1 MRLVV
6 FTINLMI
13 HSKKCFVSYYNNF
26 ELWIFRGPSS
36 QGRKASTRGY
46 TGSVDLRIE
55 TAAWPFG
62 ALQAIEPRG
71 KERGYWDDWS
81 WLSRKQSFAAHNSD
95 KEYAWGPWNLLG
107 MLLVFHFP
115 KEEINGKLQQPNRDK
130 TTKNWKM
137 KVWVTPLSK
146 EPQSV
151 ELHSNR
157 KKEFTNTSYG
167 LRMSYRLDFLQK
179 AAQIFMFALY
189 TPISLYSLPFPC
201 VVAG

>member
-13 HSKKCFVSYYNNF
+13 HSKKCFISYYNNF
-26 ELWIFRGPSS
+26 ELWIFRGPSP

-46 TGSVDLRIE
+46 TGSADLRIE

-81 WLSRKQSFAAHNSD
+81 WLSRKQSFAAHSGD

-115 KEEINGKLQQPNRDK
+115 KEEINGKLILSNPIETKPPK
-130 TTKNWKM
+130 TEKWKFGSPHWVKNHNQ
-137 KVWVTPLSK
+137 LSFI
-146 EPQSV
+146 QIGRR
-151 ELHSNR
+151 N
-157 KKEFTNTSYG
+157 
-167 LRMSYRLDFLQK
+167 LQIL
-179 AAQIFMFALY
+179 ATAF
-189 TPISLYSLPFPC
+189 
-201 VVAG
+201 